1 MKGRLYKSR
10 KDKMILGVC
19 GGLSRYF
26 EVDVSILRILWAA
39 TALFYGTGVLLYLV
53 AAFVLPY
60 EEELYPSP
68 SSNGGETGEEGPKT
82 LSKTSTED
90 QRNMVAGILIAAGV
104 LLLLKNFR
112 FTLVFDLIWP
122 IGLVAVG
129 AYLILRGRKDG
140 NEK

>member
-60 EEELYPSP
+60 EEELYPS
-68 SSNGGETGEEGPKT
+68 SSNGGETDEAGPKS

-90 QRNMVAGILIAAGV
+90 QRRMVAGILIAAGV

-112 FTLVFDLIWP
+112 FTLALDLIWP

-129 AYLILRGRKDG
+129 AYLILQGRKDG